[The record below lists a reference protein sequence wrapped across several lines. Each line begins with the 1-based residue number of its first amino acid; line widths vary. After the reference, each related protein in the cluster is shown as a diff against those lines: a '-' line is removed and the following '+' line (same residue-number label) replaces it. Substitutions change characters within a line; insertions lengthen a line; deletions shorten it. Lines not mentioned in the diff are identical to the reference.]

1 MRGDTNFLFFLI
13 LFYQFEEEFLE
24 TREQYEKL
32 LQGESMW
39 NLKKSVTRPC
49 LISEKTWRGDFED
62 SVGLSFSQQSGG
74 GGWNRTV
81 NSCRGWFFSHM
92 WTDAVENSVS
102 FQPGKLPRPLCLSAC
117 PTWSHKLTLGS
128 SNLWKHILKLPWM
141 SLFSLRYWL

>member
-62 SVGLSFSQQSGG
+62 SVGLSFSQQRGG
-74 GGWNRTV
+74 GETELWTAAEAD
-81 NSCRGWFFSHM
+81 FSPICEQM
-92 WTDAVENSVS
+92 
-102 FQPGKLPRPLCLSAC
+102 QLKILCLSNLESFPGLYVC
-117 PTWSHKLTLGS
+117 LHVPLGPT
-128 SNLWKHILKLPWM
+128 NLPWVPVTCENI
-141 SLFSLRYWL
+141 S